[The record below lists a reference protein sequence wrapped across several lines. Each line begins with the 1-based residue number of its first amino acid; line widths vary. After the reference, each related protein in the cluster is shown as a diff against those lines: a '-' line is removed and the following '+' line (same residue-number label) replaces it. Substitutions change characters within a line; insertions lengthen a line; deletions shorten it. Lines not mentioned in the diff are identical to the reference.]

1 MSKTI
6 VICGYGTGI
15 SAALAHKFAAEGF
28 AVALVARN
36 AEKLQ
41 TSVRE
46 LQAKGIRAAE
56 FASDLGDASQAPALV
71 KAINEKLGPV
81 TVVEWNAYQAGA
93 GDLNNADAKE
103 LSAVLDV
110 AVTGLLAVV
119 QAALPDLRK
128 QPGAAV
134 LVTNGGLGALDPQV
148 DAMAI
153 AWNAAGLAI
162 ANAAKH
168 KLVRLLS
175 NKLKGDGIYVGEVM
189 VLSPVK
195 GTLWDDGSAKLEA
208 SAIAAKFWEIYSAR
222 APVSTTIG

>member
-6 VICGYGTGI
+6 MICGYGTGI
-15 SAALAHKFAAEGF
+15 SAALAEKFGAQGF

-41 TSVRE
+41 AGVQDLE
-46 LQAKGIRAAE
+46 AKGIRAAA
-56 FASDLGDASQAPALV
+56 FPTDLGDVSKASALV
-71 KAINEKLGPV
+71 DAVRQKLGPV
-81 TVVEWNAYQAGA
+81 TVVEWNAYHAGA
-93 GDLNNADAKE
+93 GDLTSADPNE
-103 LSAVLDV
+103 LGPVLHV

-128 QPGAAV
+128 QSGAAV
-134 LVTNGGLGALDPQV
+134 LVTNGGLGLLDAQV
-148 DAMAI
+148 DAMAVG
-153 AWNAAGLAI
+153 WNAGGLAI

-175 NKLKGDGIYVGEVM
+175 HKLKGDGIYVGEVM
-189 VLSPVK
+189 VLAPVK

-208 SAIAAKFWEIYSAR
+208 TNVAAKFWEIYSAR
-222 APVSTTIG
+222 EPLSTTVG